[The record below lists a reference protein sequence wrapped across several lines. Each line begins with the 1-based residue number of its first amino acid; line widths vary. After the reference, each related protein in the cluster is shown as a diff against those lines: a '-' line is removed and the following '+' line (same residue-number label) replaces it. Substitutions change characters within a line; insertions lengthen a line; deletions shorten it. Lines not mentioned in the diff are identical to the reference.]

1 MFKRETIYFEEG
13 GEENTKVTLEA
24 AKKAAEELGIK
35 YVVVASTSGETGVK
49 AAKLFIDSGIQ
60 LIVVGHQIG
69 FPRPTIQ
76 QFKKENLNRIHELGG
91 LVNLGTDVI
100 TNSIRRRQK
109 LGHSP
114 LSYVTQTLI
123 TMKVKVNLEIVAKAC
138 DAGDLPVNELCI
150 SVAGSHKGADTA
162 IVFLS
167 NDSAN
172 ILDIKPR
179 EIIVMPLSRQK
190 ADIEYMAKRKSMSKN

>member
-13 GEENTKVTLEA
+13 GEEHTKVTLEA
-24 AKKAAEELGIK
+24 AKKAAEDLGIK

-49 AAKLFIDSGIQ
+49 AAELFVDSGIQ

-76 QFKKENLNRIHELGG
+76 QFKKENLNRIQDLGG

-114 LSYVTQTLI
+114 LSYITQTLI
-123 TMKVKVNLEIVAKAC
+123 TMKVKVNLEIIAKAC
-138 DAGDLPVNELCI
+138 DIGDLPVNELCI

-162 IVFLS
+162 LVFLS

-179 EIIVMPLSRQK
+179 EIIAIPLSRQK
-190 ADIEYMAKRKSMSKN
+190 ADTEYMKKRRSMSKN

>member
-13 GEENTKVTLEA
+13 GEEHTKVTLEA

-49 AAKLFIDSGIQ
+49 AAELFVNSGIQ

-76 QFKKENLNRIHELGG
+76 QFKKENLNRIQDLGG

-114 LSYVTQTLI
+114 LSYITQTLI
-123 TMKVKVNLEIVAKAC
+123 TMKVKVNLEIIAKAC
-138 DAGDLPVNELCI
+138 DIGDLPVNELCI
-150 SVAGSHKGADTA
+150 SVAGSHEGADTA
-162 IVFLS
+162 LVFLS

-179 EIIVMPLSRQK
+179 EIIAIPLSRQK
-190 ADIEYMAKRKSMSKN
+190 ADTEYMAKRRSMSKN